1 MGSGFLF
8 HVFAERDF
16 PCLVDADGI
25 RTNNSL
31 HHSLHMLNYFMWE
44 TWMLGGMVLSPCY
57 YKQCSNI
64 LFTCLCSLQGPLS
77 WRCLHWWK
85 AQKVRQARIT
95 HPQPTDQMANKHQ
108 ERRKGFLHNAHLPGS
123 NSAAQE
129 LLYPMGSLDG
139 TLMLSNS
146 DIFQKLYPD
155 QSCAALNKQYIC
167 FELPWQFL
175 ILLLLPLILLQV
187 LTIQNASIVVSDIP
201 ASNGIIHVLNKV
213 CQYMRYWEV
222 LHL

>member
-129 LLYPMGSLDG
+129 LLVSHGEPGWDTDALKLRHLSKTVPRSIMCSLKQ
-139 TLMLSNS
+139 TIYLFWTSLAISNPFASPS
-146 DIFQKLYPD
+146 DTFAGINHPEREYSRQWHPCQQRHY
-155 QSCAALNKQYIC
+155 SCPQ
-167 FELPWQFL
+167 
-175 ILLLLPLILLQV
+175 
-187 LTIQNASIVVSDIP
+187 
-201 ASNGIIHVLNKV
+201 
-213 CQYMRYWEV
+213 
-222 LHL
+222 